1 MTKRYRP
8 IILLLI
14 LLGLVVFFTA
24 EVRYTFNLLYSKF
37 LKQPAAAPPPD
48 ELESTVRYKPLYQGA
63 DTIAID
69 TAPGLH
75 NTPS

>member
-1 MTKRYRP
+1 MNKRYRP
-8 IILLLI
+8 VILLLI
-14 LLGLVVFFTA
+14 LIGLAVFFTA

-37 LKQPAAAPPPD
+37 LKQPAKAPPPH
-48 ELESTVRYKPLYQGA
+48 EFESTVRYEPLYQGT

-69 TAPGLH
+69 TAPALH

>member
-1 MTKRYRP
+1 MNKRYRP
-8 IILLLI
+8 IILILI

-24 EVRYTFNLLYSKF
+24 EVRYTFNLIYSKF
-37 LKQPAAAPPPD
+37 LKQPAEAPPPH
-48 ELESTVRYKPLYQGA
+48 EFESTVRYEPLYKCT

-69 TAPGLH
+69 TVPVLY